1 MSSLLEKRCETVR
14 VWFDQIW
21 LGSVTAETQAPSDF
35 DSSVFKIWPV
45 FFLAL
50 LSFPALLS
58 APTLHFHSVLLW
70 SVNQTFTQ
78 ISKGKVQEQGTACG
92 FYFCR
97 NILLFKP
104 PRNDVFRQQNH
115 FSLGRKMVRISKESI
130 SEMCFLY
137 MFTLFLPLSQE
148 PRLARIW
155 LSIAVTHESL
165 SSMLGASKCHVCPVN
180 DTMMKS
186 AFSSSAK
193 RGWSRRNMT
202 WDLLQSTNR
211 ENESIELSVGGGK
224 MNEKQ
229 NKTKQWFRL
238 RHEDRK
244 IFGLFTLRVI
254 QTNNGV

>member
-21 LGSVTAETQAPSDF
+21 LGLVTAETQAPSDF

-92 FYFCR
+92 FYFC

-115 FSLGRKMVRISKESI
+115 FSLSRKMVRISKESN

-202 WDLLQSTNR
+202 WDLLHSTNR

-224 MNEKQ
+224 MNEKH